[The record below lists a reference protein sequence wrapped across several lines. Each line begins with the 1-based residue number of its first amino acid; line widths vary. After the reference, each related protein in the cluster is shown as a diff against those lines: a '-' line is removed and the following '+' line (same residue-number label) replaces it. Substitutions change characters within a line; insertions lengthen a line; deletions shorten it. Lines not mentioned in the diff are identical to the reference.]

1 MWWLLFF
8 LLSVSPAFSESVTTS
23 NVLPNLSEF
32 STSGSTTSSSTSGC
46 TAGEFCTG
54 NAAAGGGTYTSS
66 FSVPLTAA
74 EVRQGFTLNSAVTV
88 DSHPSN
94 AVLATCTSLTQ
105 ASDCRDVFRLTIS
118 LFDGLDLAKE
128 FTREIELDFGGLRDF
143 TFQDTV
149 AANNFGVLTGEFG
162 LFGID
167 AGFQSGFFGPQ
178 FLNPGLTFA
187 YQTIIE
193 QQVLDQIAQTI
204 DIITA
209 IIAPPPPSLSVE
221 MATISQTTGPPPPTT
236 MIAALGTQAPE
247 SPAPPPSLPTI
258 EPIAAPPPEQQQQE
272 EAQATAEVEAEI
284 QAAEP
289 EPEPQPEPEP
299 EPEPGPQPE
308 SESATEVAD
317 AAPESESSTEAAAPA
332 REREEP
338 APASQTRQQ
347 KIKAA
352 AQRIAKKIAPSQRY
366 SAASQTTMMVV
377 MNMLSPKVG
386 TGVTIQDT
394 VGFFPAT
401 SMKDN
406 RSMSNPLQDYIM
418 FGGSNAAH
426 DRLMQIEWD
435 R

>member
-8 LLSVSPAFSESVTTS
+8 LLSVSPAFSEPAATG

-32 STSGSTTSSSTSGC
+32 STSGSTTSSTTSGC

-54 NAAAGGGTYTSS
+54 NATAGGGTYTSS
-66 FSVPLTAA
+66 FDVPLTAA

-88 DSHPSN
+88 DSHSSN

-105 ASDCRDVFRLTIS
+105 ASDCRDIFSLTIS
-118 LFDGLDLAKE
+118 LFDGLDLAEKFE
-128 FTREIELDFGGLRDF
+128 REIELDFGGPRNF

-149 AANNFGVLTGEFG
+149 GANNFGILTGELS

-167 AGFQSGFFGPQ
+167 AGWHSGFFGPQ
-178 FLNPGLTFA
+178 FSNPSLTFA
-187 YQTIIE
+187 YQTVVE
-193 QQVLDQIAQTI
+193 QQILDQIAQTTEI
-204 DIITA
+204 VTA
-209 IIAPPPPSLSVE
+209 TIALPPPPSVETAPTSQTVGPPPPATMTVTMETQAPAPPPP
-221 MATISQTTGPPPPTT
+221 P
-236 MIAALGTQAPE
+236 
-247 SPAPPPSLPTI
+247 PTI
-258 EPIAAPPPEQQQQE
+258 EPIAPSPPEQQQQQ

-284 QAAEP
+284 QAAESEPQSEPESSTEVANAAP
-289 EPEPQPEPEP
+289 EPEP
-299 EPEPGPQPE
+299 
-308 SESATEVAD
+308 
-317 AAPESESSTEAAAPA
+317 STEAAAPA

-338 APASQTRQQ
+338 APARQTRQQ
-347 KIKAA
+347 KVKAA
-352 AQRIAKKIAPSQRY
+352 AQRIVKKIAPSQRY
-366 SAASQTTMMVV
+366 SAASQTTTMIV

-386 TGVTIQDT
+386 IGVTIQDA

-406 RSMSNPLQDYIM
+406 RSISNPLQDYTM